1 MWGVITVPGLTSH
14 TRSKSMMMVFLQ
26 KLVSYSQEVQALQS
40 SVIKS
45 ELEEISSVSEIF
57 NLK

>member
-1 MWGVITVPGLTSH
+1 
-14 TRSKSMMMVFLQ
+14 MMMVFLQ